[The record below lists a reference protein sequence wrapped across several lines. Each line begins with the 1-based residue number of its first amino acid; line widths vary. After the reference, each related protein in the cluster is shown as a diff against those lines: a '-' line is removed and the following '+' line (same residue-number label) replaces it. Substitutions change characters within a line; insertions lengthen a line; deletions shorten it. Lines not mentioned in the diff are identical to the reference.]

1 MTVFTM
7 VIIMTQIW
15 SARVYTCINLFK
27 LVCSGFLQLL
37 ATFAQEKI
45 MVICNDW
52 CKNSEGAHLSLES
65 EIIILALHAEG
76 FEQETNWLYVHLL
89 TVKSELT
96 ANSQYYIG
104 LDLSIYRANSTY
116 PTGAYVPAAAA
127 ADSTKH
133 SGSKL
138 QKPPKISLGGP
149 PLTQKSLTG
158 FPLPR
163 FLAYVRARGGF
174 LR

>member
-1 MTVFTM
+1 MTDAK
-7 VIIMTQIW
+7 TQNEHTW
-15 SARVYTCINLFK
+15 V
-27 LVCSGFLQLL
+27 
-37 ATFAQEKI
+37 
-45 MVICNDW
+45 
-52 CKNSEGAHLSLES
+52 LES
-65 EIIILALHAEG
+65 EINIGTLHAEG

-138 QKPPKISLGGP
+138 QKPPKISLGGH
-149 PLTQKSLTG
+149 KNH
-158 FPLPR
+158 
-163 FLAYVRARGGF
+163 
-174 LR
+174 

>member
-1 MTVFTM
+1 MKLYDGRNNDTNLV
-7 VIIMTQIW
+7 
-15 SARVYTCINLFK
+15 RTCLHLFK

-52 CKNSEGAHLSLES
+52 CKNSERAHLSLES
-65 EIIILALHAEG
+65 EINIGTLHAEG